1 MAESTC
7 PKSHDHLILAA
18 YTVPG
23 RSEEKGVRS
32 DRSRVREE
40 VRSNR
45 VGCLE
50 GREGALAATVAEDAV
65 EVQGVE
71 IACHRSFCRPRRR
84 TTEEKDEEAKSRI
97 GWWFTG
103 WLARGVLLSASSTAL
118 RRPVFNMADDGKEE
132 KVSSRGADWEVVSL
146 TASAYA
152 AEPGLQEFDPT
163 SERKEKENMTE
174 RASSAAL
181 FVSGHFVFPPS
192 EHENLRVDP
201 DTSKIHGEPTMIG
214 GDNGIDDSGREK
226 LQTESDDDQYGIEFS
241 EGNRISFRDMGF
253 EEGKGSHRLNLVGVE
268 QDIFADP
275 HSVDTHS
282 EAHKSSTKSEAEE
295 PSDVNMESPHDHA
308 KPGVGEIDGSNLPCQ
323 AWWKKHAVSLYKQ
336 AKEAGTFWP
345 VVVAAAVMGII
356 IVGQRWHQDKWRFSI
371 NNEVCL
377 LPL

>member
-1 MAESTC
+1 MSV
-7 PKSHDHLILAA
+7 S
-18 YTVPG
+18 G
-23 RSEEKGVRS
+23 G
-32 DRSRVREE
+32 
-40 VRSNR
+40 
-45 VGCLE
+45 
-50 GREGALAATVAEDAV
+50 
-65 EVQGVE
+65 
-71 IACHRSFCRPRRR
+71 
-84 TTEEKDEEAKSRI
+84 
-97 GWWFTG
+97 
-103 WLARGVLLSASSTAL
+103 GVLLRLTGYARFFKRDHRLNRSQISSDWIRLKPFSRL
-118 RRPVFNMADDGKEE
+118 RRFLRLRCLLLSLFSKVFQVFNMADDGKEE

-174 RASSAAL
+174 RESSAAL

-214 GDNGIDDSGREK
+214 GDNGIYDSGREK
-226 LQTESDDDQYGIEFS
+226 LQSESDDDQYGIEFS

-371 NNEVCL
+371 NNERMSRMMRPIGRFKDVL
-377 LPL
+377 VDGRQPNRLIR